1 MDCSMPG
8 FPVLQHLLELTQTQ
22 VHWVSDAIQP
32 SHPLSPSFLPAFNLS
47 QHQGLFNESALC
59 SRWPDY
65 WNFSF
70 NISSSSEYS
79 GLIFFRIDCFDFLI
93 VQGTLKSLQTSR
105 SIDTLNIVKALLK
118 SSVMHGQT
126 PVIVPSLSP
135 GNRMWKLCL
144 RPISKGNR
152 A

>member
-1 MDCSMPG
+1 MTSET
-8 FPVLQHLLELTQTQ
+8 VAHQ
-22 VHWVSDAIQP
+22 A
-32 SHPLSPSFLPAFNLS
+32 PLSSKTCQSSFRFMSMESVMPSSHLILCCPLLLLPSIFPSIRVFSSELFL
-47 QHQGLFNESALC
+47 HI
-59 SRWPDY
+59 RWPTY
-65 WNFSF
+65 CSFSF
-70 NISSSSEYS
+70 SFSSSSEYS

-135 GNRMWKLCL
+135 GNRM
-144 RPISKGNR
+144 
-152 A
+152 